1 MSETRCYREGMRPNA
16 GTRPRPAGPLARLAR
31 TAPAGVAIAAWLTLA
46 AAATEPP
53 GPPDTGAARRVALPG
68 SAGHGRDLFAAR
80 GCVACHAATSA
91 QEAQDGLLRPGHPLE
106 GAPHRGTWW
115 NGRITTDAGE
125 AADFCLRTFIDP
137 NSEGFTAEERKA
149 LVLFMQELGS
159 ERGVSP
165 LVLLRRD
172 AGDVDPASGDVLRGQ
187 EIWRRACAACH
198 PDTSGGARA
207 LLHDLSPAQL
217 ADVVRK
223 GKGTMPFFQVDR
235 LPAPQV
241 ADVVAYLDSLR
252 RTTPAP

>member
-1 MSETRCYREGMRPNA
+1 MRRT
-16 GTRPRPAGPLARLAR
+16 GSLARV
-31 TAPAGVAIAAWLTLA
+31 APAAVAIAAWLAPTA
-46 AAATEPP
+46 AAPESP
-53 GPPDTGAARRVALPG
+53 GPPDTGPARRVALPG

-80 GCVACHAATSA
+80 GCVACHAATFA
-91 QEAQDGLLRPGHPLE
+91 QEAQDGLLRSGHPLE
-106 GAPHRGTWW
+106 GAAHRGTWW

-172 AGDVDPASGDVLRGQ
+172 AGDVELSSGDVLRGQ
-187 EIWRRACAACH
+187 EVWRRACASCH
-198 PDTSGGARA
+198 PDTAGGARV
-207 LLHDLSPAQL
+207 LLRDLSAAQL
-217 ADVVRK
+217 AEVVRK
-223 GKGTMPFFQVDR
+223 GNGTMPFFQVDR
-235 LPAPQV
+235 LPAPHV

-252 RTTPAP
+252 RSPVSP